1 MAIFVGDTTVAYG
14 NWKRQVAFRE
24 LATAASMQREP
35 FVQRIEMTKA
45 PFMIGYVAVLLAT
58 GLTVAMPLHAT
69 ACHCMPLHA
78 THATACHRRLASLVR
93 RNLQTQ

>member
-45 PFMIGYVAVLLAT
+45 PFMIGYVAVLVGYRLNR
-58 GLTVAMPLHAT
+58 
-69 ACHCMPLHA
+69 C
-78 THATACHRRLASLVR
+78 HATACHRRLASLVR